1 LIFYLTEAVEAKNEG
16 RRGPT
21 RYPTL
26 EGHGWKPM
34 ALARK
39 PLGTICSS
47 TLVDSETLLGLAL

>member
-1 LIFYLTEAVEAKNEG
+1 VEAKNEG

-47 TLVDSETLLGLAL
+47 TLVDSETHLGLAL